1 MDIGYARVSTQ
12 DQHPALQLDALHAAG
27 CMKVFVEQASGAK
40 RERPQLQAAPDYA
53 RRGCAGHL
61 AEGLVVGHI
70 PGLHAAAD
78 APLEWAQASPRPS
91 SMVSHRRCDMSE
103 PSDHPSRQ
111 EPRPPFT
118 IALHDVRTGPPHE
131 GQLGEGVWLQTDRG
145 TIHAIRHPAP
155 EARSGVIWVCGARGG
170 FGGPGQGAYV
180 RLAEALRQE
189 GIVSL
194 RLNYRY
200 PDVLPECALDLL
212 AGIAFLQQDRAR
224 PVVLVGH
231 SFGGAVVIAAGVV
244 HTHVAGVV
252 ALAPQTYG
260 ARLVGQL
267 APRPLLVV
275 HGTADTRLPYT
286 CGVQIYD
293 WAQEPKQ
300 LVLYEGAEHRL
311 DECAAALDQLLTQ
324 WIPTTL
330 RGAVSPDGGDGADV
344 LSSHGIDAPCHPT

>member
-1 MDIGYARVSTQ
+1 
-12 DQHPALQLDALHAAG
+12 
-27 CMKVFVEQASGAK
+27 
-40 RERPQLQAAPDYA
+40 
-53 RRGCAGHL
+53 
-61 AEGLVVGHI
+61 
-70 PGLHAAAD
+70 
-78 APLEWAQASPRPS
+78 
-91 SMVSHRRCDMSE
+91 MSE
-103 PSDHPSRQ
+103 PSYHPSSQ
-111 EPRPPFT
+111 GPMPTST
-118 IALHDVRTGPPHE
+118 IALHDVRTGLPHE

-145 TIHAIRHPAP
+145 TIHAILHPSP
-155 EARSGVIWVCGARGG
+155 EARYGVIWVCGARGG

-194 RLNYRY
+194 RLDYRY
-200 PDVLPECALDLL
+200 PNVLPECALDIL
-212 AGIAFLQQDRAR
+212 AGVAYLQQDRAR

-231 SFGGAVVIAAGVV
+231 SFGGAVVIAAGAV

-260 ARLVGQL
+260 ARLAGQL

-275 HGTADTRLPYT
+275 HGKADTRLPYT

-293 WAQEPKQ
+293 WAREPKQ

-330 RGAVSPDGGDGADV
+330 RSAVSTSCLDRAN
-344 LSSHGIDAPCHPT
+344 